1 MKISKRTAKG
11 YAMLIIEIV
20 AAAAIVVGMFKLAWA
35 MSGITTDDEAPESS
49 VTTTLSSEQIT
60 AQEP

>member
-20 AAAAIVVGMFKLAWA
+20 AAVAIAVGMFKLAWS
-35 MSGITTDDEAPESS
+35 MSGITNNDKAEESS
-49 VTTTLSSEQIT
+49 VTTTISSE
-60 AQEP
+60 E